1 MICWSA
7 ECISVLLQ
15 MGIMAV
21 SNSAFQWNCFTKP
34 LFHRPFFG
42 RTICGKERTRPR
54 SFVARFRRAAVLQ
67 SDTPNGTCA
76 GDQFAFPVL
85 VRRAAGAQLPVPTG
99 MKQAGGKVHSSTLTC
114 LDSVSDG
121 KRVSEAFQR
130 AIKKEA

>member
-15 MGIMAV
+15 MGVMAV

-34 LFHRPFFG
+34 LSHRPFFG
-42 RTICGKERTRPR
+42 RTICGKECTRPR
-54 SFVARFRRAAVLQ
+54 SFAARFRRAAVVTERYPKRELRWGPVCLP
-67 SDTPNGTCA
+67 SPGSESSRRTTPCPD
-76 GDQFAFPVL
+76 GDE
-85 VRRAAGAQLPVPTG
+85 TG
-99 MKQAGGKVHSSTLTC
+99 RGKVHSSALTC

-130 AIKKEA
+130 AIKEEA